1 MMYFKYDERMHIYY
15 VSVLHI
21 TVCVHIKGAG
31 SISWTPYTTTTG
43 LVFFKWYFASAITV
57 NVSVD

>member
-1 MMYFKYDERMHIYY
+1 MMHFKYDERMHIYY

-31 SISWTPYTTTTG
+31 SISWTP
-43 LVFFKWYFASAITV
+43 
-57 NVSVD
+57 